1 MIIVKKETDQI
12 AITGKPGINPIIII
26 GALFF
31 IFGFITWLNSVLIP
45 YLRIACELNNF
56 ESYLVA
62 FAFYIAYFVMA
73 LPSGWLLKITGFK
86 NGMSIGLFIMA
97 VGAAIFIPAA
107 MTRKYSFFLFG
118 LFVLGSGLALLQT
131 ASNPYVTILGPLKS
145 AAKRISIMGVCNKF
159 AGALAPIILGAVTLK
174 NADSLTNNLKTMSI
188 TEKAVHLDA
197 LASRVIFPYIIIVI
211 ILVLLVVLLFFSGLP
226 EIDTE
231 KEDEDL
237 AIKNSN
243 KTSVFQFPHLLLG
256 VLTLFLYIGTEVIA
270 GDTIIQYGKYQ
281 GMNLSVAKFF
291 TTYTLIFMI
300 VGYFIGIIFI
310 PKYLSQDKALQYCAI
325 LGATFSLAA
334 LFTTGFA
341 SVFFIALLGLAN
353 SLMWPAL
360 WPLALADLG
369 RFTKAASSL
378 LIMGLAGG
386 ALIPLLYGRL
396 ADIYSPRQAYW
407 ILLPC
412 YIFIFYYALAGHKV
426 RTANNSDPKPNR
438 QTLRVL

>member
-1 MIIVKKETDQI
+1 MTMIRKESGQT
-12 AITGKPGINPIIII
+12 ATAKTGSINPIIII

-45 YLRIACELNNF
+45 YLKIACELNNF

-62 FAFYIAYFVMA
+62 FAFYIAYFVIA
-73 LPSGWLLKITGFK
+73 LPSSWLLKITGFK
-86 NGMSIGLFIMA
+86 NGMGIGLLIMA

-107 MTRKYSFFLFG
+107 MVREYALFLLG
-118 LFVLGSGLALLQT
+118 LFVMGSGLAILQT
-131 ASNPYVTILGPLKS
+131 ASNPYVTILGPLES

-159 AGALAPIILGAVTLK
+159 AGGLAPIVLGAVTLK
-174 NADSLTNNLKTMSI
+174 NADSLINNLMNMSPA
-188 TEKAVHLDA
+188 EKAIQLDA
-197 LASRVIFPYIIIVI
+197 LASRVIVPYLIIVG
-211 ILVLLVVLLFFSGLP
+211 ILILLGVLLYFSGLP

-237 AIKNSN
+237 TLKNSN

-256 VLTLFLYIGTEVIA
+256 VLTLFLYIGAEVIA
-270 GDTIIQYGKYQ
+270 GDTIISYGSYQ
-281 GMNLSVAKFF
+281 GISLSVAKFF
-291 TTYTLIFMI
+291 TSYTLIFMI
-300 VGYFIGIIFI
+300 VGYLVGITLI
-310 PKYLSQDKALQYCAI
+310 PKYLSQNRALQYCAI
-325 LGATFSLAA
+325 LGIFFSLGA
-334 LFTTGFA
+334 LFTTGFI

-360 WPLALADLG
+360 WPLALDGLG
-369 RFTKAASSL
+369 RFTKTASAL

-396 ADIYSPRQAYW
+396 ADIYSPQQAYW

-412 YIFIFYYALAGHKV
+412 YAFIFYYALAGHKV
-426 RTANNSDPKPNR
+426 RAFGKKNQKLITQTEKTA
-438 QTLRVL
+438 